1 MKAVILAAGKG
12 KRMKDLTRDCPKPM
26 LEAHGSPILEYIILS
41 LKNMGI
47 KEILII
53 TGYRAEVI
61 EGYFKNG
68 IRFGVNITYKH
79 QLVQDGT
86 GKAPELAM
94 DFIGNSPFLLSYG
107 DVLTTHD
114 NYPMIADYFNETGC
128 SALLSL
134 KKVRDVSGGG
144 AVALGP
150 DGRVSGLIEKPKSGT
165 AVSDLENAGIYIF
178 KPEIFDYT
186 SKLKKS
192 VRGEYELTDAIIMMI
207 ESGLDV
213 RGYELQGYWG
223 DIGVPEALLELRK
236 IIDQKGGL

>member
-12 KRMKDLTRDCPKPM
+12 KRMKDLTKDCPKPM

-47 KEILII
+47 KEFLII

-68 IRFGVNITYKH
+68 SAFGVDIKYKH

-86 GKAPELAM
+86 GKAPELAR
-94 DFIGNSPFLLSYG
+94 DFLRGSPFLLSYG
-107 DVLTTHD
+107 DVLTAHE
-114 NYPMIADYFNETGC
+114 NYPLILDYFYKTDC

-134 KKVRDVSGGG
+134 KKVKDVSKGG
-144 AVALGP
+144 AVTLDP
-150 DGRVSGLIEKPKSGT
+150 DGKVTGLVEKPQPGT

-178 KPEIFDYT
+178 RPEIFDYT
-186 SKLKKS
+186 SKLQKS
-192 VRGEYELTDAIIMMI
+192 VRGEYELTDAVIMMI
-207 ESGLDV
+207 KDGLDV

-236 IIDQKGGL
+236 ILEKKGEL